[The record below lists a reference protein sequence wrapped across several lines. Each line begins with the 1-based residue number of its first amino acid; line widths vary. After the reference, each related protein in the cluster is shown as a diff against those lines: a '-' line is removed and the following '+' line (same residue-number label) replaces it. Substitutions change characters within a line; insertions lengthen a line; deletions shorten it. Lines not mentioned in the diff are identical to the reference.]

1 MEKTQWYLGAPNSVV
16 LCVDRIGAG
25 QPEGRF
31 YHAYAREGTSFSNME
46 EAIFQLER
54 FYDSLNF
61 PHPTTDSRTFINR
74 GGHTESRKERTR
86 IMRDDELLSR
96 HGDLGTFIIR
106 VQHRQNSSWQGRITW
121 MDRNRTLYLGDD
133 QAGGQRPGYSQRA
146 GGCGSGAVVAGRIEA
161 VCR

>member
-86 IMRDDELLSR
+86 
-96 HGDLGTFIIR
+96 GTT
-106 VQHRQNSSWQGRITW
+106 N
-121 MDRNRTLYLGDD
+121 
-133 QAGGQRPGYSQRA
+133 
-146 GGCGSGAVVAGRIEA
+146 C
-161 VCR
+161 